1 VSKTAILFPGQGSQA
16 VGMGRDVHESS
27 PAARAVFEQA
37 NAVLGFDLA
46 KLCFE
51 GPADQL
57 ERTDIQQPAIFVTS
71 AALWAAYREAGGGAV
86 AFART
91 GGLSLGEY
99 TALFAAGAVA
109 FEDALRLVHERGR
122 LMQDAAVAVPSGMVS
137 LLGGDADAAQRL
149 CDECRGDDVLVP
161 ANYNCPG
168 QIVLSGGREACRR
181 AAEKADAFGFR
192 PFPLAVAGAFH
203 SPLMQPAADGLW
215 AALSQTTFRA
225 PAVPVVANV
234 SAAYHDSPDTIR
246 AALRDQ
252 LTRPVLWQQCV
263 ERLIADGV
271 ETFVEVG
278 PGRVL
283 AGLMRKI
290 DRTRKTLS
298 INSAEAIA
306 AAKQP

>member
-1 VSKTAILFPGQGSQA
+1 MSKVAVIFPGQGSQA
-16 VGMGRDVHESS
+16 VGMGRDVYDAS
-27 PAARAVFEQA
+27 PAARAVFDKA
-37 NAVLGFDLA
+37 NGVLGFDIA

-71 AALWAAYREAGGGAV
+71 VALWAALREARGGAV
-86 AFART
+86 SFHVA

-99 TALFAAGAVA
+99 TALHAAGAVA
-109 FEDALRLVHERGR
+109 FEDALRLVHQRGR

-137 LLGGDADAAQRL
+137 LLGGDADAAKRL
-149 CDECRGDDVLVP
+149 CDECRGGDVLLA
-161 ANYNCPG
+161 ANFNCPG
-168 QIVLSGGREACRR
+168 QIVISGGREACRR
-181 AAEKADAFGFR
+181 ATEKADSFGFR

-215 AALSQTTFRA
+215 AALQSTSFN
-225 PAVPVVANV
+225 PPGVPVVANV
-234 SAAYHDSPDTIR
+234 SAGWHGSADTIR

-252 LTRPVLWQQCV
+252 LTHAVLWQQCV
-263 ERLIADGV
+263 ERLIAEGAD
-271 ETFVEVG
+271 TFIEVG

-290 DRTRKTLS
+290 DRTRKAMS
-298 INSAEAIA
+298 INSVEAIA
-306 AAKQP
+306 SAA